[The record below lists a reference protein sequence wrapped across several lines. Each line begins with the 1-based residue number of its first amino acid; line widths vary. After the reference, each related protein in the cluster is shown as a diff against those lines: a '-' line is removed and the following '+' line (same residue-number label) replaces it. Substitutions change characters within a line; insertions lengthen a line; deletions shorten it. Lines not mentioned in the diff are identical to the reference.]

1 MMPMH
6 KKRHHKRH
14 AEQYTVDNPKREAR
28 LQHSTRLVHIHTERR
43 VIYAQG
49 GDVNGVARSPD
60 AAGAGDASGGVGAV
74 LGSDAAELVDAGD
87 EGADEGKV
95 DEGDEEGGA
104 AGRVVAE
111 EGGDDPG
118 GGEDG
123 YDEEDAG
130 CGGLILAAVHVR
142 VEGGCRMASLQ
153 NIVRC
158 KSVGIDVAVHEIRLC
173 IQSATADSQMLGLDA
188 HQHAQGWDQGDDF
201 EEPVED
207 EDKTGNHVG

>member
-1 MMPMH
+1 MTHFLPNSPRLMTPPPDRLRLLHHHAPMMPVH

-14 AEQYTVDNPKREAR
+14 EEQYTVDNPKREAR

-49 GDVNGVARSPD
+49 GDVNGVARGPD

-95 DEGDEEGGA
+95 DEGDEEGRA

-111 EGGDDPG
+111 EGGDGPG

-123 YDEEDAG
+123 DDEEDAG
-130 CGGLILAAVHVR
+130 WGR
-142 VEGGCRMASLQ
+142 Q
-153 NIVRC
+153 Y
-158 KSVGIDVAVHEIRLC
+158 
-173 IQSATADSQMLGLDA
+173 
-188 HQHAQGWDQGDDF
+188 
-201 EEPVED
+201 
-207 EDKTGNHVG
+207 